1 MTTSNLCDSLSI
13 AASWTR
19 RTDHQIEHGAGAKED
34 QGLAG
39 VMRGGPFF
47 HGSPD
52 TGLGVYLKA
61 AKESSGCRFRL
72 ERKKRRESI
81 KSATD
86 DVTWK
91 SLIQ

>member
-1 MTTSNLCDSLSI
+1 MTTGNLCDSLSI

-39 VMRGGPFF
+39 VMRGGGAFF

-61 AKESSGCRFRL
+61 TKESSGCRFRL
-72 ERKKRRESI
+72 ERKKKESI